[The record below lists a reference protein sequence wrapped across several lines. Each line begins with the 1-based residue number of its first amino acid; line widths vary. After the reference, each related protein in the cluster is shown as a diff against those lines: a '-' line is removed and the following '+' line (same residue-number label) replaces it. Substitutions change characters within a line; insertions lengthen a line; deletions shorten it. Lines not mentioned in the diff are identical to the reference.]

1 MKKLSLILIVL
12 AAVMWGCIGIF
23 TRILS
28 VAGLTPIQVVA
39 IRSILSAIILGIF
52 IFFKDKSL
60 FKIEIKYLWL
70 FVGTGV
76 LSLTFFNI
84 CYFNAI
90 NMLDLSAASI
100 LLYTA
105 PCFVMI
111 MSAFVFKERITVSKI
126 TAFIIA
132 FIGCVFI
139 SGLTD
144 EFNIKGITFGVFAGF
159 GYALYS
165 IFAGVALKKYNTYTI
180 SFYTFLTSSISLLPI
195 CKIGEVLVS
204 LSDVGVLY
212 WSGLL
217 AVISTVLPYIFYTEG
232 LKKISAT
239 QASIIAFAEPVTAT
253 IVGMLMFGENITL
266 PILIGMI
273 LVLTSIIKISSIDQ

>member
-139 SGLTD
+139 CGLTD

-217 AVISTVLPYIFYTEG
+217 AIISTVLPYIFYTEG